1 MGQPRVT
8 IMQEDSNFAGNISP
22 GSSVVLGCKYPMGDG
37 NNKAYV
43 GTMEGTTKSFLRLQF
58 WSASLL

>member
-8 IMQEDSNFAGNISP
+8 IVQEDSNFAGNISP

-43 GTMEGTTKSFLRLQF
+43 GSMEGTTKSFLRLQF
-58 WSASLL
+58 